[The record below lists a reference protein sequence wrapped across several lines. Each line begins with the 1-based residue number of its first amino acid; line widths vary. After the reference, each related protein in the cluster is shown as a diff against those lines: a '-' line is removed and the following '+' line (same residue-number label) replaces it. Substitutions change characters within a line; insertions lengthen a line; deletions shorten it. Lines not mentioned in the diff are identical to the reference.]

1 MVQTTS
7 RQIPDEATVLGWM
20 ESLSNWGRWGDD
32 DQLGCLNLIT
42 PEKRLQAAALV
53 QDGIPVSCARPISS
67 DMNADVTFQ
76 VQRFMVDSGEGRNED
91 SVERQF
97 ARRGAAEFIGM
108 VFHGQSITHIDA
120 MSHYSWKGQLYNG
133 KPSNMITSRQGAQT
147 HSIEAAYSGIVTKG
161 VLLDLAKLRGVD
173 FLDPNEPVMPVDLL
187 EAEEAQGV
195 KIEEGDVLLVRT
207 GNYKMRLA
215 SPPAKAG
222 EPMTA
227 CQVACTPLF
236 KERGVAMLGTDT
248 SNDFRPSHYS
258 TIGSPLHTMCLVT
271 LGLWLIDNANLEEL
285 AEACAQRNR
294 YEFMLTLAP
303 LRLRNVTGS
312 PVSPIALF

>member
-20 ESLSNWGRWGDD
+20 ESLSNWGRWGGD

-53 QDGIPVSCARPISS
+53 QDGIPVSCARPITS

-161 VLLDLAKLRGVD
+161 VLLDLPKLRGVD

-215 SPPAKAG
+215 SPPAEAG

-271 LGLWLIDNANLEEL
+271 LGLWLIDNANFEEL

-303 LRLRNVTGS
+303 LRLQNVTGS

>member
-1 MVQTTS
+1 MLKRFTLASVFLLFFISPAHAT
-7 RQIPDEATVLGWM
+7 PDKDLKDWTEQDILSVNA
-20 ESLSNWGRWGDD
+20 SLQS
-32 DQLGCLNLIT
+32 
-42 PEKRLQAAALV
+42 AL
-53 QDGIPVSCARPISS
+53 RH
-67 DMNADVTFQ
+67 
-76 VQRFMVDSGEGRNED
+76 R
-91 SVERQF
+91 
-97 ARRGAAEFIGM
+97 
-108 VFHGQSITHIDA
+108 
-120 MSHYSWKGQLYNG
+120 
-133 KPSNMITSRQGAQT
+133 
-147 HSIEAAYSGIVTKG
+147 IE
-161 VLLDLAKLRGVD
+161 LAKLEASNEQGVD
-173 FLDPNEPVMPVDLL
+173 YLDPNEPVMPVDLL
-187 EAEEAQGV
+187 DAEESQCV
-195 KIEEGDVLLVRT
+195 KIEEGDILLVRT
-207 GNYKMRLA
+207 GNYKMRLDN
-215 SPPAKAG
+215 PPAEAG

-285 AEACAQRNR
+285 AKACAERNR